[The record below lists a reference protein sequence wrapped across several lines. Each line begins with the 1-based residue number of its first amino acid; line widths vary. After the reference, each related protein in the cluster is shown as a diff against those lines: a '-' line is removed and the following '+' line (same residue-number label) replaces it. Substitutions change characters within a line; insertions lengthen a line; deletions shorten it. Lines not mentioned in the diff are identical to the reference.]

1 MLDLYFSMFISWAEM
16 IRGDVNGPLVILLE
30 YRFNKINNVCGCK
43 RDIETEG
50 LTALWAIE
58 H

>member
-1 MLDLYFSMFISWAEM
+1 M

-50 LTALWAIE
+50 LTAL
-58 H
+58 